1 MRYTPSQAR
10 ASGPRVAVKERAAA
24 RERTAR
30 GTGRRLTHHSAA
42 DTACTSATAPLP
54 PPGPQLCVVVHSP
67 NPTVARAAELVQY
80 CSAQQGGGA
89 CSVMLVQLDGQ
100 VLQFSVASVEKL
112 APLHRSTFL
121 DCQPFTTC
129 LDCQPFCL
137 ACWQHI
143 IVVLDACVSVTFSTL
158 TTRGCRCAEAPGDQR
173 ASATWWRLARRRR
186 WCS

>member
-10 ASGPRVAVKERAAA
+10 ASGPRIAVKVRAAA

-42 DTACTSATAPLP
+42 DTACGSATAPLP

-112 APLHRSTFL
+112 APLHRST
-121 DCQPFTTC
+121 C

-137 ACWQHI
+137 ACWQHNI
-143 IVVLDACVSVTFSTL
+143 CLACWQHNIVVLDACVSATFATL
-158 TTRGCRCAEAPGDQR
+158 TMRGCRCAEAPGDQR